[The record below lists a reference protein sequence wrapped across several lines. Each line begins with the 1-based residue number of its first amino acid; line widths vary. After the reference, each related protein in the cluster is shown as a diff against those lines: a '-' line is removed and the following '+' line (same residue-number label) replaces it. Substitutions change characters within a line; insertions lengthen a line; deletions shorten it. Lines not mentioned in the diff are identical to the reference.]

1 MSTFVFATAYA
12 FLVGLCVGS
21 FLNVCVARWPHDLSV
36 VRPRSRC
43 PHCGHQLAWFENIP
57 LFSWLVLRARC
68 RCCDEPISVIYPLL
82 EVAIGVLWALCIWRF
97 GPSFTA
103 IRLAVF
109 LTILIGVAITDFK
122 HYLIPDGFTITG
134 LLAMLGCA
142 MLAPLLGDSV
152 LFAGPYDALVGA
164 CAGAGIIAVIGW
176 LGEAALKKEAM
187 GMGDMTLM
195 AFVGAALG
203 PARAIA
209 TVFVGAT
216 IAAVT
221 FLAVVYPIALAR
233 RGRMTTQTEL
243 PLGGESVRPPVELP
257 LVPFGL
263 FLAPASTI
271 MLLWGPEIFARAF
284 PAM

>member
-1 MSTFVFATAYA
+1 M
-12 FLVGLCVGS
+12 
-21 FLNVCVARWPHDLSV
+21 
-36 VRPRSRC
+36 
-43 PHCGHQLAWFENIP
+43 
-57 LFSWLVLRARC
+57 
-68 RCCDEPISVIYPLL
+68 IYPLL
-82 EVAIGVLWALCIWRF
+82 EVAIGMLWALCVWHF

-103 IRLAVF
+103 VRLAVF
-109 LTILIGVAITDFK
+109 LTILIGVAITDYK

-134 LLAMLGCA
+134 LLSTLGFA

-195 AFVGAALG
+195 AFAGAALG

-209 TVFVGAT
+209 AVFVGAT
-216 IAAVT
+216 IAAVV
-221 FLAVVYPIALAR
+221 FLAVVYPVALAR